1 MTRPRLHYFEQE
13 DVLHLVLNDEEEAGS
28 AELSPNITAELN
40 RKGEIIGIEILEASA
55 FVRDTLLESVQARL
69 LRSRR

>member
-1 MTRPRLHYFEQE
+1 MTRPRLHYFERE
-13 DVLHLVLNDEEEAGS
+13 DVLHLVINDEEEAGS

-40 RKGEIIGIEILEASA
+40 RKGEIIGIEILEAST

>member
-1 MTRPRLHYFEQE
+1 MTRPRLHYFERE
-13 DVLHLVLNDEEEAGS
+13 DVLHLVINDEEEAGS

-40 RKGEIIGIEILEASA
+40 RKGEIIGIEILEASTS
-55 FVRDTLLESVQARL
+55 VRDTLLESVQARL

>member
-1 MTRPRLHYFEQE
+1 MTRQRLHYFEQE

-40 RKGEIIGIEILEASA
+40 RKGEIIGIEILEAST

>member
-1 MTRPRLHYFEQE
+1 MTRPRLHYFERE
-13 DVLHLVLNDEEEAGS
+13 DVLHLVINDEQEVGS
-28 AELSPNITAELN
+28 AELSPNVTAELN
-40 RKGEIIGIEILEASA
+40 RKGEIIGIEILEAST